1 MFYLL
6 ERVDPATGN
15 RGSAAVDYEDDY
27 AMVVRASDPGAA
39 RRTAANSYKARP
51 WKTRREMQ
59 VWLDPKL
66 ATCRPLNDAKTA
78 RVILIANS
86 GA

>member
-6 ERVDPATGN
+6 ERVDPETGYC
-15 RGSAAVDYEDDY
+15 GAAAVGYEEDY
-27 AMVVRASDPGAA
+27 AMVVRASDPNAA
-39 RRTAANSYKARP
+39 RRTAANLYK
-51 WKTRREMQ
+51 MQ

-78 RVILIANS
+78 RVILIANR